1 MRMRNKPWVEAFL
14 ADFSTEVLINDPIS
28 YKGSWHQILACDKL
42 HVEIG
47 TGKGDYWLTMAE
59 QYPRDGWIG
68 IEKERNV
75 AAMALKKSLSVNLKN
90 IKYILND
97 ADKISEWFAIDEID
111 VIHLNFSDPWPKKR
125 NTKKRLTHDSFLD
138 QYRLLLKDDGQI
150 IMKTDNQKLFE
161 YSLLNMQAT
170 WQLVDVWLCFRQ
182 SEQLDAITEYEK
194 KFMEEGKPI
203 YRAIWQKR

>member
-28 YKGSWHQILACDKL
+28 YKGSWHQVLACDKL

-59 QYPRDGWIG
+59 QYPSDGWIG

-75 AAMALKKSLSVNLKN
+75 AAMALKKSINIDLKN
-90 IKYILND
+90 IRYILND
-97 ADKISEWFAIDEID
+97 ADKISEWFAINEID

-182 SEQLDAITEYEK
+182 SAQLDAITEYEK

>member
-28 YKGSWHQILACDKL
+28 YKGSWHQVLACDKL

-138 QYRLLLKDDGQI
+138 QYRLILKDDGQI

>member
-28 YKGSWHQILACDKL
+28 YKGSWRQVLACDKL

-59 QYPRDGWIG
+59 QYPSDGWIG

-75 AAMALKKSLSVNLKN
+75 AAMALKKSLGVDLKN

-97 ADKISEWFAIDEID
+97 ADKISEWFAINEID

>member
-14 ADFSTEVLINDPIS
+14 ANFSTEILISDPVTF
-28 YKGSWHQILACDKL
+28 KGSWHRELACDKL

-59 QYPRDGWIG
+59 QYPSDGWIG

-75 AAMALKKSLSVNLKN
+75 AAMALKKSLNVDLKN

-97 ADKISEWFAIDEID
+97 ADKIGEWFAKSEID

-161 YSLLNMQAT
+161 YSLLNMQVN
-170 WQLVDVWLCFRQ
+170 WQLVELWLDFRR
-182 SEQLDAITEYEK
+182 EQQPDAITEYEK
-194 KFMEEGKPI
+194 RFMDEGKPI
-203 YRAIWQKR
+203 YRAVWQKR

>member
-1 MRMRNKPWVEAFL
+1 MRMRNKPWVEGFL
-14 ADFSTEVLINDPIS
+14 ASFSTDVLINEPIA
-28 YKGSWHQILACDKL
+28 YKGSWHRLLACDKL

-59 QYPRDGWIG
+59 QYPSDGWIG

-75 AAMALKKSLSVNLKN
+75 AAMALKKSLNTNLNN

-97 ADKISEWFAIDEID
+97 ADKISEWFAKSEID

-138 QYRLLLKDDGQI
+138 QYRLLLNDDGQI

-161 YSLLNMQAT
+161 YSLLNMQDT
-170 WQLVDVWLCFRQ
+170 WQLIEVWLDFRQ
-182 SEQLDAITEYEK
+182 SEQPDAITEYEK
-194 KFMEEGKPI
+194 RFMDEGKPI
-203 YRAIWQKR
+203 YRAVWQKR

>member
-28 YKGSWHQILACDKL
+28 YKGSWHQVLACDKL

>member
-1 MRMRNKPWVEAFL
+1 MRMRNKPWVEGFL
-14 ADFSTEVLINDPIS
+14 ASFSTDVLINEPIA
-28 YKGSWHQILACDKL
+28 YKGSWRRLLACDKL

-59 QYPRDGWIG
+59 QYPSDGWIG

-75 AAMALKKSLSVNLKN
+75 AAMALKKSLNTNLNN

-97 ADKISEWFAIDEID
+97 ADKISEWFAKSEID

-138 QYRLLLKDDGQI
+138 QYRLLLKDNGQI

-161 YSLLNMQAT
+161 YSLLNMQDT
-170 WQLVDVWLCFRQ
+170 WQLIEVWLDFRQ
-182 SEQLDAITEYEK
+182 SEQPDAITEYEK
-194 KFMEEGKPI
+194 RFMDEGKPI
-203 YRAIWQKR
+203 YRAVWQKR

>member
-138 QYRLLLKDDGQI
+138 QYRLILKDDGQI